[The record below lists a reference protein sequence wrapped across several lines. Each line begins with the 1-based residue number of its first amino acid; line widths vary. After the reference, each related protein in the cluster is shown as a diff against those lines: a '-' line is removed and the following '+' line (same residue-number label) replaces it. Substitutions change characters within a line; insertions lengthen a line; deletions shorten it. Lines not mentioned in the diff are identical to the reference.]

1 MNTMSHVHPEWVTEP
16 ALATAEAARGCL
28 TGVSL
33 ADVRRLRLPQT
44 VDPFGYMRPPLDQT
58 ALELSL
64 ELAYMTYTLDLDPWM
79 RAGWTDI
86 SIQVDNHLQSGVT
99 VGESESVSSERIR
112 NLMNVW
118 KVTRARMALKE
129 HNPVAQI
136 MSALR
141 QRERSD
147 TIKAVTMIH
156 PAANGH
162 YVVAIGFMG
171 TGSRFYDWFSNF
183 RFTSEDGFHKGFRQL
198 TEYFEQSADRI
209 LFPETGAA
217 LGFQR
222 LTLRNVLAEMRAP
235 DSRFSLWMAGHSQ
248 GGAVMQV
255 FCHRLL
261 TVWDVLPRHIVGYGF
276 ASPTT
281 AVGSTGRDAAAYP
294 LYHIINSDDLVP
306 RVGALKHLGM
316 CLEYP
321 ADQSLRDV
329 AYGWSDEPAEV
340 EDRMQSET
348 MMGHI
353 LDTPTM
359 LETIAAFCQT
369 IIEEKTED
377 SLNVLVER
385 RWPFNSLDKAFL
397 FAGEKTKESL
407 TRLVR
412 YAKVTYRSL
421 AGRRMS
427 EAVVAQLMDEMRPI
441 VREYTVRKLLGAF
454 RDRFYPPHM
463 LCRPHLEMGSYR
475 YIVQTGS
482 LRLQPYVWE
491 DEPDS
496 FPRRRFAEGMAVF
509 TPAPTSTGAAN
520 HRCRTVQRVSGK
532 LSPRSRGIGA
542 QRARRIA
549 ETPGRQADCRRR
561 VTRITAK
568 SPGTRILA
576 GTTKHRWG
584 MRKKREVEKISHR
597 IIGSVSSTASDN
609 R

>member
-1 MNTMSHVHPEWVTEP
+1 MNTMSPVTPEWMTEP
-16 ALATAEAARGCL
+16 ALATAEAIRGSL

-33 ADVRRLRLPQT
+33 ANVRRLRLPPT
-44 VDPFGYMRPPLDQT
+44 VDPFGYIRPPLDQT
-58 ALELSL
+58 VLELSL

-79 RAGWTDI
+79 HAGWTDI
-86 SIQVDNHLQSGVT
+86 SIQVDNHLQSGMT
-99 VGESESVSSERIR
+99 IGESESVGSEHIR
-112 NLMNVW
+112 SLMNAW
-118 KVTRARMALKE
+118 KVARARMALKE

-136 MSALR
+136 MSAFR

-209 LFPETGAA
+209 LFPATAAA
-217 LGFQR
+217 LGLQK

-248 GGAVMQV
+248 GGAVMQI

-261 TVWDVLPRHIVGYGF
+261 TDWGVLPRHMVGYGF

-281 AVGSTGRDAAAYP
+281 TVGFTGRDPAAYP
-294 LYHIINSDDLVP
+294 LYHIINTDDLVP

-321 ADQSLRDV
+321 ADAPLSDV
-329 AYGWSDEPAEV
+329 AYGWGDEPADV
-340 EDRMQSET
+340 EARKQTET
-348 MMGHI
+348 LMGHI
-353 LDTPTM
+353 VDTPTM

-369 IIEEKTED
+369 IIEEKTEE
-377 SLNVLVER
+377 SLNALVEKR
-385 RWPFNSLDKAFL
+385 RSFAPLDKAFS

-407 TRLVR
+407 IWLVR
-412 YAKVTYRSL
+412 YTKVTYRSIT
-421 AGRRMS
+421 GRRMS
-427 EAVVAQLMDEMRPI
+427 EAVVAQLMEDMRPI
-441 VREYTVRKLLGAF
+441 VREYPVRKLLGAF

-463 LCRPHLEMGSYR
+463 LSRPHQEMGSYS
-475 YIVQTGS
+475 YIVQEGS
-482 LRLQPYVWE
+482 KRLRPYVWE
-491 DEPDS
+491 DVPGAL
-496 FPRRRFAEGMAVF
+496 PRRRYAGGEAVF
-509 TPAPTSTGAAN
+509 TPALVATAATN
-520 HRCRTVQRVSGK
+520 HRRCTAPRISAR
-532 LSPRSRGIGA
+532 LSPRSHSIGA

-549 ETPGRQADCRRR
+549 ETASRRAGCKRR
-561 VTRITAK
+561 VVRIIAQ
-568 SPGTRILA
+568 SPITHAIA
-576 GTTKHRWG
+576 GASKHRWY
-584 MRKKREVEKISHR
+584 MRKKREV
-597 IIGSVSSTASDN
+597 
-609 R
+609 